1 MNEDQEM
8 NMQPDDVVELIDED
22 GKEVRF
28 EHLMTL
34 EHKGSNY
41 ICLVPLDP
49 MEDVGED
56 ELVILKI
63 ETDEDGNEL
72 ELEYVDTLEYQGQ
85 IYMAFFPTVD
95 EDTDPD
101 SLDDDEEY
109 GLIILKVIHVD
120 GEDQLTTLDSD
131 EEAEAVYQQFAEALF
146 DEDDEDE

>member
-34 EHKGSNY
+34 EHNGSNY

-63 ETDEDGNEL
+63 ETDEDGNDT
-72 ELEYVDTLEYQGQ
+72 YVS
-85 IYMAFFPTVD
+85 V
-95 EDTDPD
+95 
-101 SLDDDEEY
+101 DDDEE
-109 GLIILKVIHVD
+109 
-120 GEDQLTTLDSD
+120 LDD
-131 EEAEAVYQQFAEALF
+131 VFEAYLEIAEA
-146 DEDDEDE
+146 DEDEE

>member
-63 ETDEDGNEL
+63 ETDEDGNDT
-72 ELEYVDTLEYQGQ
+72 YVS
-85 IYMAFFPTVD
+85 V
-95 EDTDPD
+95 
-101 SLDDDEEY
+101 DDDEE
-109 GLIILKVIHVD
+109 
-120 GEDQLTTLDSD
+120 LDD
-131 EEAEAVYQQFAEALF
+131 VFEAYLEIAEA
-146 DEDDEDE
+146 DEDEE